1 MMPMAIETKV
11 TVFASRRR
19 QLALGLMGL
28 TLLLSANAG
37 DSFAQGREDKWP
49 DRPVHFIVPFPAGS
63 ATDIVARIVAQ
74 KLNVEFGQPFLIDN
88 RPGASGEL
96 GTTLVA
102 QAKPDGYTIGLAT
115 SSTHTV
121 SASLNPKLA
130 YSPVTDFAHVSMIG
144 ASPYVLAV
152 YIGLPANNIAE
163 LIALAKAKPRALNF
177 ASAGPESLAHIAGA
191 LFSTLA
197 GVELTEVPYR
207 SSNQAILDLTEG
219 RIEIQFGTLAPTLG
233 QIRSNKVRPLAVTG
247 AHRIESLPDVPTL
260 QEAGLKDYDVELW
273 MAVVMPAATP
283 PAIVTRL
290 NRAMRDALA
299 MKEVVE
305 ALKVQGMEANSTTP
319 EALRE
324 RIRTEIEKWT
334 AFARAGGLK
343 VER

>member
-1 MMPMAIETKV
+1 MIIEKNTCM
-11 TVFASRRR
+11 SLPRRR
-19 QLALGLMGL
+19 QMLFGLMGL
-28 TLLLSANAG
+28 ALLLYANSG

-63 ATDIVARIVAQ
+63 ATDTVARIVAQ
-74 KLNVEFGQPFLIDN
+74 KLSVEFGQPFVIDN

-96 GTTLVA
+96 GSSMVA
-102 QAKPDGYTIGLAT
+102 HATPDGYTIGLAT
-115 SSTHTV
+115 SSTHTI
-121 SASLNPKLA
+121 SASLNSKLA
-130 YSPVTDFAHVSMIG
+130 YNPVTDFAHVSMIG
-144 ASPYVLAV
+144 TSPYVLAV
-152 YIGLPANNIAE
+152 YPGLPANNIAE

-177 ASAGPESLAHIAGA
+177 ASAGPESLAHIAGV
-191 LFSTLA
+191 LFSRLA

-233 QIRSNKVRPLAVTG
+233 QIRSNNVRALAITG
-247 AHRIESLPDVPTL
+247 AHRFDLLPDVPTL
-260 QEAGLKDYDVELW
+260 QESGLKDYDVELW
-273 MAVVMPAATP
+273 MAVVMPSAAP
-283 PAIVTRL
+283 PAIVVRL

-305 ALKVQGMEANSTTP
+305 ALKVQGMEANSTTS

-334 AFARAGGLK
+334 ALANAGGLK